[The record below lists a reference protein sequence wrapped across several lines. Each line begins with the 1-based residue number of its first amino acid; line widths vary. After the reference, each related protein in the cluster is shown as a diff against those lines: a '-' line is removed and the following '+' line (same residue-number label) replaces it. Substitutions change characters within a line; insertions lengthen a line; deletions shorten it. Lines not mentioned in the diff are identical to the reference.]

1 MKDVKELNERINTID
16 EVLEN
21 VIKKNNELEN
31 QLTKT
36 TEILIQSQSEKLD
49 TVLNELRNINNDNK
63 VNQLFDMLTSI
74 TNRLDRRPTS
84 SCKNI
89 RILLFPENNPDQYY
103 KVVFGRLIPWLSGL
117 IILTYIF
124 LISYRATEIYR
135 YNVIAK
141 NASHY
146 EKAWMYLKKT
156 AKRKTLLAMDTAYV
170 RTDDK
175 LIK

>member
-1 MKDVKELNERINTID
+1 MKDLKELNERIDTID

-21 VIKKNNELEN
+21 VIKKNKELEN

-36 TEILIQSQSEKLD
+36 TEILISNQSEKLD
-49 TVLNELRNINNDNK
+49 TVLNDLRNINNGDK
-63 VNQLFDMLTSI
+63 LNQLFDMVTSI
-74 TNRLDRRPTS
+74 NQKFEKVDTS
-84 SCKNI
+84 NSKNI
-89 RILLFPENNPDQYY
+89 RVLLFPENNPGQYY
-103 KVVFGRLIPWLSGL
+103 KVVFGRLIPCLSGL

-124 LISYRATEIYR
+124 LISYRAIEIYR
-135 YNVIAK
+135 YKVISE

-170 RTDDK
+170 KTDDK